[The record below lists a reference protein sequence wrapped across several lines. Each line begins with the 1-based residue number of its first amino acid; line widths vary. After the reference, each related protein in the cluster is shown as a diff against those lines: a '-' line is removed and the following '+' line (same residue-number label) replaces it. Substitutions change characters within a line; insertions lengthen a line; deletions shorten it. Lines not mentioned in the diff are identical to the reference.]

1 MRFGSLAL
9 GIVVACAAPPGTARA
24 FLPSPSMR
32 GEGPLVPKDLLGKY
46 NLRLVKSSYAFTDT
60 LRWEMRSTLTSDEEG
75 GATATA
81 MTAGYDDDD
90 DGAGAAAAAA
100 ASSSMS
106 AADDAGAGGGGPPE
120 DVPEYPEMLST
131 GIYEIVNADQHK

>member
-75 GATATA
+75 GATATI
-81 MTAGYDDDD
+81 AGYDDDD
-90 DGAGAAAAAA
+90 NSTPPYPSRGG
-100 ASSSMS
+100 SSWS
-106 AADDAGAGGGGPPE
+106 
-120 DVPEYPEMLST
+120 ST
-131 GIYEIVNADQHK
+131 TRRT

>member
-75 GATATA
+75 GATTTTA
-81 MTAGYDDDD
+81 VYDDDDDED
-90 DGAGAAAAAA
+90 DGAGAAAAA
-100 ASSSMS
+100 SSTS
-106 AADDAGAGGGGPPE
+106 AAVDAGAGGGGPPE

>member
-75 GATATA
+75 G
-81 MTAGYDDDD
+81 GDGDDRGLRRRRRRRRGRSCGGVVIDV
-90 DGAGAAAAAA
+90 GGGGRRGG
-100 ASSSMS
+100 
-106 AADDAGAGGGGPPE
+106 GAGGVRRRMSLPSSSILSADPPNSE
-120 DVPEYPEMLST
+120 PVEPLC
-131 GIYEIVNADQHK
+131 K